1 VTWLDYAVVG
11 VLALSTAWGVWRGL
25 VREVIS
31 LAGWVLAFIAAHFFA
46 EPLADALARWMSNP
60 DLRVI
65 VAFVAIF
72 VVTLTLATL
81 AAIALSKALKASG
94 LRGLDRTLGGL
105 FGVARGVL
113 IALAFALAA
122 GLTSFPQHSMWR
134 ASWSGPMLGRTV
146 DQLKPWLP
154 PALAGRLRY
163 H

>member
-1 VTWLDYAVVG
+1 VTWLDYAFIG
-11 VLALSTAWGVWRGL
+11 VLALSTAWGAWRGL
-25 VREVIS
+25 AREVIS
-31 LAGWVLAFIAAHFFA
+31 LAGWVLAFIAANFLA
-46 EPLADALARWMSNP
+46 EPLADALERLISNP
-60 DLRVI
+60 DLRLI

-81 AAIALSKALKASG
+81 AAIALSKALRAAG

-105 FGVARGVL
+105 FGVARGLL
-113 IALAFALAA
+113 IALVFAVIA
-122 GLTSFPQHSMWR
+122 GLTPFPQNPMWK

-146 DQLKPWLP
+146 EQLKPWLP

>member
-31 LAGWVLAFIAAHFFA
+31 LAGWIAAFLAANLLA
-46 EPLADALARWMSNP
+46 EPLAGALPQSISNP
-60 DLRVI
+60 ELRII
-65 VAFVAIF
+65 VAFVAVF

-113 IALAFALAA
+113 IALAFALVA
-122 GLTSFPQHSMWR
+122 GLTSFPQHPTWK

>member
-1 VTWLDYAVVG
+1 VTWLDYAVLG
-11 VLALSTAWGVWRGL
+11 VLALSIAWGVWRGL

-31 LAGWVLAFIAAHFFA
+31 LAGWIAAFLVANLLA
-46 EPLADALARWMSNP
+46 EPLANALPISNP
-60 DLRVI
+60 DLRMI
-65 VAFVAIF
+65 VAFVAVF

-81 AAIALSKALKASG
+81 AAIALSKALKSSG

-113 IALAFALAA
+113 IALAFALVA
-122 GLTSFPQHSMWR
+122 GLTSFPRHPTWEQSFT
-134 ASWSGPMLGRTV
+134 GPMLGRTV

>member
-1 VTWLDYAVVG
+1 VTWLDYSVLG
-11 VLALSTAWGVWRGL
+11 VLALSIAWGVWRGL

-31 LAGWVLAFIAAHFFA
+31 LAGWILAFLAANLLA
-46 EPLADALARWMSNP
+46 EPLADALPISNP
-60 DLRVI
+60 DVRLI

-113 IALAFALAA
+113 IALAFALVA
-122 GLTSFPQHSMWR
+122 GLTSFPQHPTWE

-154 PALAGRLRY
+154 PALAQRLRY

>member
-1 VTWLDYAVVG
+1 VTGLDYAVLG
-11 VLALSTAWGVWRGL
+11 ALALSTAWGVWRGL

-31 LAGWVLAFIAAHFFA
+31 LAGWILAFIAANLFA
-46 EPLADALARWMSNP
+46 EPLADALPQSISNP
-60 DLRVI
+60 DVRAI

-72 VVTLTLATL
+72 VVVLTLVTL
-81 AAIALSKALKASG
+81 AAIGLSKALKSTG

-113 IALAFALAA
+113 IAVLFAIVA
-122 GLTSFPQHSMWR
+122 GLTSFPQHPMWR
-134 ASWSGPMLGRTV
+134 DSWTGPMLGRTV

-154 PALAGRLRY
+154 PALGGRLRY

>member
-1 VTWLDYAVVG
+1 MTALDYAFVG
-11 VLALSTAWGVWRGL
+11 LLALSTAWGVWRGL

-31 LAGWVLAFIAAHFFA
+31 LAGWVLAFIAANFLA
-46 EPLADALARWMSNP
+46 EPLADALTGFISNP
-60 DLRVI
+60 DLRAI

-72 VVTLTLATL
+72 VVVLTLVTL
-81 AAIALSKALKASG
+81 AAIALSKALKSTG

-105 FGVARGVL
+105 FGLARGVL
-113 IALAFALAA
+113 IAVLFAVVA
-122 GLTSFPQHSMWR
+122 GLTSLPQNPMWK

-146 DQLKPWLP
+146 EQLTPWLP